1 MRGTRLV
8 ENAMFQ
14 LVLIILSLSVHRIH
28 CYQNH
33 VHSYV
38 LNNFVNFRP
47 KKNNFVNFFKGYKS
61 CIILMDLHYLPHV
74 HARQWTWWSSGG

>member
-47 KKNNFVNFFKGYKS
+47 KKT
-61 CIILMDLHYLPHV
+61 ILSIFSKVINPV
-74 HARQWTWWSSGG
+74 